1 MGDDMSA
8 PVTESDEEF
17 EDAEEIGAALG
28 QAQEEDSVGEEE
40 DSDLD
45 QDLQQEVEAPAQ
57 ILGGQ
62 QQVELEIAPREERKA
77 SRTQREKLNQQVSI
91 FEMEVQPEVKNLPE
105 LLSSQI
111 TQSLQAVR
119 TQPPAD

>member
-91 FEMEVQPEVKNLPE
+91 FEMEVQPEVKNIPE
-105 LLSSQI
+105 LLSYQI
-111 TQSLQAVR
+111 T
-119 TQPPAD
+119 